1 MTGLAL
7 AVAPAE
13 LAFGEPGGSSLA
25 GVVDADPALVARV
38 EDHLAAGL
46 GRWWELSLAIHAH
59 PELGLVEYHA
69 ADALCGA
76 LTEHGF
82 TVTRGLASMPTAFRA
97 EYGSGPLTV
106 AFTAEYDALPGIG
119 HACGHNLIGTMAV
132 AAGAALASVADA
144 AGLRVLVIGCPA
156 EENAGGKIYLIEA
169 GVFDDVHLAGQIH
182 PANRDELCPA
192 TLANDTLAV
201 GYAGKAAHA
210 SSFPE
215 RGRNAYD
222 AITVASVAIGLLR
235 QQLPDSVRVHTLV
248 TDAGDAVNIIPD
260 RTAMTVKVRAADA
273 GTLDGVTARVGDCLR
288 AGGLAAGCAPTL
300 RRTLPRFSEIRYD
313 RLLSRLFAQACP
325 RFGGVDLSFV
335 NVDGG
340 EEDGEDGAGETY
352 TPPSGRA
359 ASTDVGNLSWAIPMI
374 QPMLRLETGGCGNHE
389 AAFAAASASPSAR
402 LLLADGARALA
413 LSFLSAGT
421 RHADHYLAAGSP
433 ARRAAR
439 RGAARAAEVLDL
451 GVPLLDPPR

>member
-7 AVAPAE
+7 AVAPPE
-13 LAFGEPGGSSLA
+13 RAFGQPEATSLA
-25 GVVDADPALVARV
+25 GVVDADPALVSRV
-38 EDHLAAGL
+38 EQHLAAHL
-46 GRWWELSLAIHAH
+46 QRWWELALAIHAR

-69 ADALCGA
+69 ADALCAA
-76 LTEHGF
+76 LVEQGF
-82 TVTRGLASMPTAFRA
+82 SVTRGLAGMPTAFRA
-97 EYGSGPLTV
+97 EYGSGPFTV

-132 AAGAALASVADA
+132 AAGAALRTVADG

-156 EENAGGKIYLIEA
+156 EENAGGKIYLIES

-201 GYAGKAAHA
+201 SYAGKSAHA

-235 QQLPDSVRVHTLV
+235 QQLPDSVRIHTLV
-248 TDAGDAVNIIPD
+248 THAGDAVNIIPD
-260 RTAMTVKVRAADA
+260 HTSMTVKIRAANA
-273 GTLDGVTARVGDCLR
+273 GTLEDVTARVSDCLR
-288 AGGLAAGCAPTL
+288 AGGLASGCEPTL

-313 RLLSRLFAQACP
+313 RLLSRLFAEACP
-325 RFGGVDLSFV
+325 RFDGVDLGFLD
-335 NVDGG
+335 DGPG
-340 EEDGEDGAGETY
+340 GDVGGETY

-374 QPMLRLETGGCGNHE
+374 QPMLRLDTGGCGNHE
-389 AAFAAASASPSAR
+389 PGFTAASASPSAR

-421 RHADHYLAAGSP
+421 RHAGHYLALGSP
-433 ARRAAR
+433 QRRAAR
-439 RGAARAAEVLDL
+439 RAEARAAEVLDL
-451 GVPLLDPPR
+451 GVPLIDPPK